1 MANSSDYF
9 ADLPM
14 ARDPPHRRRKVQV
27 VFTSLHFAALLC
39 AGPIQAAVKWTSA
52 VELQHIWSKDNF
64 ERQVYARLASFQKV
78 QRLAEYKVAKKTLLI
93 DQQYRSF
100 AKQFCSPKGFSWSPV
115 KRASRNKV
123 NNKVDTFECDLYIKC
138 PSASQLTVSHVFRDC
153 VDRLRAITTHANR
166 SHWDQQTFGVLL
178 AEVAQTPQSMRAK
191 FWQLERALQFGPPEL
206 KSPTCCVVCINGDAA
221 LFEDAVH
228 AARKSLFQATTCLS
242 AVPVY
247 AIWTEYRNTYAE
259 IRAVKDE
266 LKELI
271 AKSDR
276 SEAAI
281 KGSEAA
287 IKELSA
293 KSDRSEAAIKE
304 LSAKS
309 DRSEAAIKELSAKS
323 DRSEAAIKG
332 SEAAIK
338 ELSAKSDR
346 NEAAIKELSGKSDK
360 LMEMMERIADRLGD
374 PAGS

>member
-1 MANSSDYF
+1 M
-9 ADLPM
+9 
-14 ARDPPHRRRKVQV
+14 
-27 VFTSLHFAALLC
+27 
-39 AGPIQAAVKWTSA
+39 
-52 VELQHIWSKDNF
+52 
-64 ERQVYARLASFQKV
+64 
-78 QRLAEYKVAKKTLLI
+78 
-93 DQQYRSF
+93 
-100 AKQFCSPKGFSWSPV
+100 

-138 PSASQLTVSHVFRDC
+138 PSASQLTVSHVFQDC
-153 VDRLRAITTHANR
+153 VDRLRAITKHANR

-293 KSDRSEAAIKE
+293 KSDR
-304 LSAKS
+304 
-309 DRSEAAIKELSAKS
+309 
-323 DRSEAAIKG
+323 
-332 SEAAIK
+332 
-338 ELSAKSDR
+338 
-346 NEAAIKELSGKSDK
+346 NEAAIKELSDK

>member
-1 MANSSDYF
+1 
-9 ADLPM
+9 
-14 ARDPPHRRRKVQV
+14 
-27 VFTSLHFAALLC
+27 
-39 AGPIQAAVKWTSA
+39 
-52 VELQHIWSKDNF
+52 
-64 ERQVYARLASFQKV
+64 
-78 QRLAEYKVAKKTLLI
+78 
-93 DQQYRSF
+93 
-100 AKQFCSPKGFSWSPV
+100 
-115 KRASRNKV
+115 
-123 NNKVDTFECDLYIKC
+123 
-138 PSASQLTVSHVFRDC
+138 
-153 VDRLRAITTHANR
+153 
-166 SHWDQQTFGVLL
+166 
-178 AEVAQTPQSMRAK
+178 MRAK

-293 KSDRSEAAIKE
+293 KSDRSEAAIKG
-304 LSAKS
+304 
-309 DRSEAAIKELSAKS
+309 SEAAIKELSAKS
-323 DRSEAAIKG
+323 DRNEAAIKG

-346 NEAAIKELSGKSDK
+346 NEAAIKELSDK
-360 LMEMMERIADRLGD
+360 LMEMMALNTRDAEVINTTLKVLQALVLSGEMIGEALVPYYRQILPIFSIFKQCCPSTFDQIDYAQRKRNNLGELID
-374 PAGS
+374 ETLEIFEIHGGEDAFINIKYMIPTYESCMLG